1 MKFQLIKDIFTGVL
15 FMIGIYCLIWIGAIL
30 DIIYNQ

>member
-15 FMIGIYCLIWIGAIL
+15 FMIGLYVFVFIGFIL
-30 DIIYNQ
+30 DTVVNH